1 MTPKISDRL
10 SSGFLRFINRFFIEK
25 FNNSVEYPKI
35 LDFKFEIQTKDS
47 KDVIIYYWTV
57 ESNEKDFNEVSNS
70 SKPASAYWDTD
81 LGDFDFVYV
90 SFVMFAEFE
99 IFFNLRG
106 SYEPIPK
113 QVFMT
118 LKNGDREFTY
128 DADS

>member
-1 MTPKISDRL
+1 MNPKISDRL
-10 SSGFLRFINRFFIEK
+10 SSGFLKFVNHAFIEK
-25 FNNSVEYPKI
+25 FNDLVSYPKI
-35 LDFKFEIQTKDS
+35 LDFKFKIEPKGP
-47 KDVIIYYWTV
+47 KNMIIYYWTV
-57 ESNEKDFNEVSNS
+57 EVNEKDFNEVSNS

-99 IFFNLRG
+99 ILFNFRS

-128 DADS
+128 DADT

>member
-1 MTPKISDRL
+1 MNPKISDRL
-10 SSGFLRFINRFFIEK
+10 SSGFLKLVNHAFIEK
-25 FNNSVEYPKI
+25 FNDQVSYPKI
-35 LDFKFEIQTKDS
+35 LDFKFEIEPKGP
-47 KDVIIYYWTV
+47 KNMIIYYWTV
-57 ESNEKDFNEVSNS
+57 EVNEKDFNEVSNS

-99 IFFNLRG
+99 IFFNLRS

>member
-1 MTPKISDRL
+1 MSPKISDRL
-10 SSGFLRFINRFFIEK
+10 SSGFLRFVNRFFIEK

-35 LDFKFEIQTKDS
+35 LDFKFEIQS
-47 KDVIIYYWTV
+47 KDLKDTIIHYWTL
-57 ESNEKDFNEVSNS
+57 EANEKDFNEVSNS

-99 IFFNLRG
+99 IFFNLRS